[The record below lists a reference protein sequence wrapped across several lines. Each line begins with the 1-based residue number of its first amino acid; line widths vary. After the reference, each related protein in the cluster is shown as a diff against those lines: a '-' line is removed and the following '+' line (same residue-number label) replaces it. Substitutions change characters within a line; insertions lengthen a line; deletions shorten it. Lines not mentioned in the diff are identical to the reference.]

1 MNNQFK
7 DNEISNP
14 IPGFVALFV
23 ILTMNVVFGFLA
35 ISSLGGNIILFG
47 LFVLLGL
54 ISLFLYSGL
63 KTINPGEAVLL
74 TFFGDYVGTVKQSGF
89 FWFNVFYNVQNA
101 TVKQVNRVTEVLKI
115 NDASG
120 NPIEVAA
127 TISYSINDV
136 AKSIFA
142 VENTNN
148 FVKNQCDASL
158 RQVVSKYH
166 YDSEDHSE
174 TTLRSNSQI
183 VSEELKKTLAQDL
196 QIAGIVVHN
205 AKLSHLAYAPEIASA
220 MLRRQQAEAVISARK
235 KIVEGA
241 VSMVEMAIKEIEE
254 KDIAVFSPEQK
265 TQLVNNLMTVLVSED
280 KAQPVVTLKIK
291 HFICSLPKSRFS
303 SLFLLIYF
311 QLFQF
316 NFSTAF

>member
-35 ISSLGGNIILFG
+35 ISSLGGNIIFSG

-280 KAQPVVTLKIK
+280 KAQPVVTLK
-291 HFICSLPKSRFS
+291 
-303 SLFLLIYF
+303 
-311 QLFQF
+311 
-316 NFSTAF
+316 N

>member
-1 MNNQFK
+1 MTTQFK
-7 DNEISNP
+7 DNEISTP
-14 IPGFVALFV
+14 IPGFVALFGII
-23 ILTMNVVFGFLA
+23 ILQLVAVYFA
-35 ISSLGGNIILFG
+35 ISSFDKS
-47 LFVLLGL
+47 FFMLGL
-54 ISLFLYSGL
+54 SAIVCFICFFLYSGL

-74 TFFGDYVGTVKQSGF
+74 TCFGNYVGTVKQSGF

-101 TVKQVNRVTEVLKI
+101 TIKQVNRVTEVLKI

-136 AKSIFA
+136 AKSVFA

-166 YDSEDHSE
+166 YDSENHDE
-174 TTLRSNSQI
+174 VTLRSNSQAI
-183 VSEELKKTLAQDL
+183 SEELRKTLAQDL
-196 QIAGIVVHN
+196 LIAGIIVHN

-254 KDIAVFSPEQK
+254 KDIATFTAEQK
-265 TQLVNNLMTVLVSED
+265 TQLVTNLMTVLVSED
-280 KAQPVVTLKIK
+280 KAQPVVNLK
-291 HFICSLPKSRFS
+291 
-303 SLFLLIYF
+303 
-311 QLFQF
+311 
-316 NFSTAF
+316 N

>member
-1 MNNQFK
+1 MTTQFK
-7 DNEISNP
+7 DNEISTP
-14 IPGFVALFV
+14 IPGFVALFGIIV
-23 ILTMNVVFGFLA
+23 LQLVAVYFA
-35 ISSLGGNIILFG
+35 ISSFDKS
-47 LFVLLGL
+47 FFMLGL
-54 ISLFLYSGL
+54 SAIVCFICFFLYSGL

-74 TFFGDYVGTVKQSGF
+74 TCFGNYVGTVKQSGF

-101 TVKQVNRVTEVLKI
+101 TIKQVNRVTEVLKI

-136 AKSIFA
+136 AKSVFA

-166 YDSEDHSE
+166 YDSENHDE
-174 TTLRSNSQI
+174 VTLRSNSQAI
-183 VSEELKKTLAQDL
+183 SEELRKTLAQDL
-196 QIAGIVVHN
+196 LIAGIVVHN

-254 KDIAVFSPEQK
+254 KDIATFTAEQK
-265 TQLVNNLMTVLVSED
+265 TQLVTNLMTVLVSED
-280 KAQPVVTLKIK
+280 KAQPVVTLK
-291 HFICSLPKSRFS
+291 
-303 SLFLLIYF
+303 
-311 QLFQF
+311 
-316 NFSTAF
+316 N

>member
-1 MNNQFK
+1 MTTQFK
-7 DNEISNP
+7 DIEISNLTS
-14 IPGFVALFV
+14 GFAALFG
-23 ILTMNVVFGFLA
+23 ILCVNILLFYFSICYFGKN
-35 ISSLGGNIILFG
+35 NIIFG
-47 LFVLLGL
+47 LFIFIGLL
-54 ISLFLYSGL
+54 SLFLYSGL

-74 TFFGDYVGTVKQSGF
+74 TCFGNYVGTVKKSGF
-89 FWFNVFYNVQNA
+89 YWFNIFYDAHKA
-101 TVKQVNRVTEVLKI
+101 TVKQVNRITDVLKI

-127 TISYSINDV
+127 TVSYSISDV
-136 AKSIFA
+136 SKSLFA

-166 YDSEDHSE
+166 YDSENNE
-174 TTLRSNSQI
+174 EITLRSKSDH
-183 VSEELKKTLAQDL
+183 VSEELQQTLAHDL
-196 QIAGIVVHN
+196 QVAGITVHS

-220 MLRRQQAEAVISARK
+220 MLRRQQAEAIISARK

-254 KDIAVFSPEQK
+254 RKIAIFSTEQK

-280 KAQPVVTLKIK
+280 KAQTVVTLK
-291 HFICSLPKSRFS
+291 
-303 SLFLLIYF
+303 
-311 QLFQF
+311 
-316 NFSTAF
+316 T

>member
-280 KAQPVVTLKIK
+280 KAQPVVTLK
-291 HFICSLPKSRFS
+291 
-303 SLFLLIYF
+303 
-311 QLFQF
+311 
-316 NFSTAF
+316 N

>member
-1 MNNQFK
+1 MNTQFK
-7 DNEISNP
+7 DNDISSP
-14 IPGFVALFV
+14 ISGFMALFG
-23 ILTMNVVFGFLA
+23 ILILNVASVVLA
-35 ISSLGGNIILFG
+35 VSSLGGNIFVFG
-47 LFVLLGL
+47 GFVLLGL

-74 TFFGDYVGTVKQSGF
+74 TCFGDYVGTVKQSGF

-127 TISYSINDV
+127 TISYSVNDV
-136 AKSIFA
+136 AKSVFA
-142 VENTNN
+142 VENTSN

-183 VSEELKKTLAQDL
+183 VSEELKKTLVQDL

-254 KDIAVFSPEQK
+254 KDIAIFSPEQK
-265 TQLVNNLMTVLVSED
+265 TQLVTNLMTVLVSED
-280 KAQPVVTLKIK
+280 KAQPVVTLK
-291 HFICSLPKSRFS
+291 
-303 SLFLLIYF
+303 
-311 QLFQF
+311 
-316 NFSTAF
+316 N

>member
-35 ISSLGGNIILFG
+35 ISSLGGNIVFSG

-280 KAQPVVTLKIK
+280 KAQPVVTLK
-291 HFICSLPKSRFS
+291 
-303 SLFLLIYF
+303 
-311 QLFQF
+311 
-316 NFSTAF
+316 N